1 MTSGKE
7 GRPLDKAVFK
17 KYILLATY
25 IVLLYL
31 VLSHLDV
38 VISSLGFLYGVIKPI
53 VIGACIMFVM
63 NVLLKIY
70 ERFFFKKS
78 FSGLKN
84 GAKVKRVICILLTY
98 ATFVAFITVLCL
110 VVVPQVAQSVRT
122 LAESMPAYLSAANE
136 NITQFARQLG
146 LSDNLWETIRSFWE
160 QFEISLSDL
169 IKKVASTAIDATV
182 TATKAVINFL
192 IGIIFAA
199 YMLYAKEKLVKITK
213 KLCYAIFKAK
223 AADKIIEIAAEAN
236 VTFSRFIG
244 GQLLEAVILGVL
256 CFVGMLIIG
265 IPYAPLI
272 ACLVG
277 ATSLIPV
284 LGAYIGTIPSAFI
297 ILMVDPIKAVVFVI
311 FIIILQQIEGNFIY
325 PKVVGNAIG
334 LEGLWVFAAIIIGG
348 GLGGVT
354 GMLIGVPLMAVI
366 YSLVRKY
373 AQKAVKS
380 RGVDETKY
388 DAQAAAAVSDEGTKK
403 EECASDEE
411 KPQSS
416 D

>member
-1 MTSGKE
+1 
-7 GRPLDKAVFK
+7 
-17 KYILLATY
+17 
-25 IVLLYL
+25 
-31 VLSHLDV
+31 
-38 VISSLGFLYGVIKPI
+38 
-53 VIGACIMFVM
+53 
-63 NVLLKIY
+63 
-70 ERFFFKKS
+70 
-78 FSGLKN
+78 
-84 GAKVKRVICILLTY
+84 
-98 ATFVAFITVLCL
+98 
-110 VVVPQVAQSVRT
+110 AQSVRT

-272 ACLVG
+272 ACLVMVAG
-277 ATSLIPV
+277 V
-284 LGAYIGTIPSAFI
+284 LGVYYGLTALIGNTWKMSALATVLAVGI
-297 ILMVDPIKAVVFVI
+297 GIEIYGEMILRAKAI
-311 FIIILQQIEGNFIY
+311 TLEEIERMPKGKKLAKLAA
-325 PKVVGNAIG
+325 KVV
-334 LEGLWVFAAIIIGG
+334 
-348 GLGGVT
+348 
-354 GMLIGVPLMAVI
+354 
-366 YSLVRKY
+366 RK
-373 AQKAVKS
+373 
-380 RGVDETKY
+380 
-388 DAQAAAAVSDEGTKK
+388 
-403 EECASDEE
+403 
-411 KPQSS
+411 
-416 D
+416 